1 MCKGIHTV
9 GRKHLVRFKKNE
21 NHRAAAYGSGA
32 GGSGAA
38 VDGSGA
44 GGSGAAFGSYA
55 WTCAAS

>member
-32 GGSGAA
+32 AG
-38 VDGSGA
+38 GSGA